1 MPRMIYDYT
10 KSTLESVSF
19 DPNLFKKELK
29 KGVRNLLP
37 YEVDQLKNWLLYFT
51 TNKPELERCLN
62 DIEKESFFQ

>member
-37 YEVDQLKNWLLYFT
+37 YEVDQLKNWLLYYT
-51 TNKPELERCLN
+51 TNKPELERCLI

>member
-51 TNKPELERCLN
+51 TNKPELERCLI

>member
-1 MPRMIYDYT
+1 MIYDYT
-10 KSTLESVSF
+10 KSTLESVCF

-51 TNKPELERCLN
+51 TNKSELERCLI
-62 DIEKESFFQ
+62 DIEMESFFQ

>member
-37 YEVDQLKNWLLYFT
+37 YEVDQLKNWLLYYT